1 MSDSEYHMV
10 EFQPADGGPMRL
22 IRGRK
27 KTEAEMQA
35 DAEAAAEEEEP
46 AVLLVRIVD
55 GCRAVG
61 GKAILLCDQH
71 GNRLP
76 GQVRA
81 SLDQNVDRTEITVTF
96 LVDGDEVSFA

>member
-10 EFQPADGGPMRL
+10 EFHPFDGGPVQL
-22 IRGRK
+22 VRGRK

-35 DAEAAAEEEEP
+35 EADEAAEHEGSAP
-46 AVLLVRIVD
+46 LLVRIVED
-55 GCRAVG
+55 CATVS

-71 GNRLP
+71 GKRLP

-81 SLDQNVDRTEITVTF
+81 SLDQTVERTEITVTF
-96 LVDGDEVSFA
+96 LVDGEEVGFA

>member
-35 DAEAAAEEEEP
+35 EAELVAEQEEP
-46 AVLLVRIVD
+46 KGLLVRILKDCGTVS
-55 GCRAVG
+55 

>member
-10 EFQPADGGPMRL
+10 EFRPADGGPMQL
-22 IRGRK
+22 VRGRK

-35 DAEAAAEEEEP
+35 DAEAAAEQEESP
-46 AVLLVRIVD
+46 ALLVRIVGD
-55 GCRAVG
+55 CITPSV
-61 GKAILLCDQH
+61 KAILLCDQH

-81 SLDQNVDRTEITVTF
+81 SLDQTVDRTEITVTF
-96 LVDGDEVSFA
+96 LIDGAEVSFA